1 MEAVVV
7 TSKSLRDFAT
17 DCLAWALREDDP
29 SQKQNCVTAA
39 HSWAAAADTIDR
51 FVQDGRGSLVDD
63 LKQKLN

>member
-1 MEAVVV
+1 MV

-17 DCLAWALREDDP
+17 DCLAWALREDDA

-39 HSWAAAADTIDR
+39 RSWVAAADTIER
-51 FVQDGRGSLVDD
+51 LVQDGRGAVVDD